1 MEQSL
6 KEQLAAQFGDRMVK
20 VSFGGADVYV
30 KRMNVA
36 EFSDYYAKE
45 QAIEEQEAEP
55 VQKRLKLFA
64 LRVSDKDGNAVFDAD
79 SAEDLQQVATLP
91 AMLFGLVETAFF
103 RENYGID
110 LAQDAA
116 KKVVESGENS

>member
-1 MEQSL
+1 MKQSL

-45 QAIEEQEAEP
+45 QAVEAQEAEP
-55 VQKRLKLFA
+55 VLKRLKLFA

-79 SAEDLQQVATLP
+79 NAEDLQQVAALP

-110 LAQDAA
+110 LVQDAA
-116 KKVVESGENS
+116 KKADESGENS

>member
-45 QAIEEQEAEP
+45 QAIEAQETEP
-55 VQKRLKLFA
+55 VQKRLKLVA

-79 SAEDLQQVATLP
+79 NAEDLQQVAALP

-110 LAQDAA
+110 LVQDAA
-116 KKVVESGENS
+116 KKAVESGENS

>member
-45 QAIEEQEAEP
+45 QAIEAQETEP

-64 LRVSDKDGNAVFDAD
+64 LRVADKDGNAVFDATD
-79 SAEDLQQVATLP
+79 EADLQQVAALP

-110 LAQDAA
+110 LTPDAA
-116 KKVVESGENS
+116 KKAVESGENS

>member
-45 QAIEEQEAEP
+45 QAIEAQEAEP

-79 SAEDLQQVATLP
+79 NAEDLQQVAALP

-110 LAQDAA
+110 LVQDAA
-116 KKVVESGENS
+116 KKADESGENS

>member
-1 MEQSL
+1 MKQSL

-45 QAIEEQEAEP
+45 QEIETQEIEP

-64 LRVSDKDGNAVFDAD
+64 LRVVDKDGNAVFDAAD
-79 SAEDLQQVATLP
+79 ETDLQQVAALP

-110 LAQDAA
+110 LAQDAT
-116 KKVVESGENS
+116 KKAVESGENS